1 MILAAVMNSKMEI
14 NQTIGNQNRILQSRL
29 VLFLEKIGMQLT
41 LYP

>member
-14 NQTIGNQNRILQSRL
+14 NQTTGNQNRILQSRL